1 METADQP
8 SLENLQFQV
17 KKSMFS
23 NGRLVKM
30 PKEAMTITEG
40 EVLVQIEKFA
50 YTANNITYALAGD
63 KIGYWQFF
71 PAMGE
76 DADDFGVIPV
86 WGFARVVASKM
97 DEIPV
102 GERLFGYFPPAS
114 HLKMTPSG
122 VRSHSFVDGAVHR
135 TNLPAGYNRYQRV
148 TTDKNNDS
156 SLDNVK
162 MLLSPLHMTSYFLW
176 DALQDKEWYD
186 AKQVIILSASS
197 KTSTGLGYALKA
209 DKMAPKVIGV
219 TSARNLKMVEGLGL
233 YDQCTTYD
241 KLDEIDSTV
250 ASVIVDMSGNA
261 AALSALHTA
270 LGDNMKWCVNVGITH
285 WDKAAPNPIE
295 GLNTER
301 SEFFFAPAH
310 IQRRLKEWGPAT
322 FEQKTTAFM
331 LETASKTRAWLTF
344 RIVDGLAEM
353 AKLHPTVC
361 DGKIL
366 ANEGLIVEL

>member
-1 METADQP
+1 P
-8 SLENLQFQV
+8 SVIVIASLGIFTSLPLEN
-17 KKSMFS
+17 
-23 NGRLVKM
+23 
-30 PKEAMTITEG
+30 MTITEG